1 MIDRVEQASPTF
13 GSLAAAGEWLRA
25 RAWIAGWWL
34 GSRALVFAVALVVG
48 AVGPRGYVGSFERA
62 HAFGLL
68 NSWDGL
74 WYRRVAEH
82 GYLLL
87 PERQSDPAFF
97 PLFPA
102 LLRGV
107 HALGLGYTAAGLIVA
122 NLMLLVALCAFHAL
136 TAELLGEAAARR
148 ATVYVSIFPLGYVF
162 SMGYPESLVLA
173 LMVLAGLSALHGRWG
188 RAGVLAAAAA
198 LARPGGAFVALPLL
212 AVAWHRR
219 RRMSQLEGG
228 LALGSVLAPV
238 AALASFPLYLAYVL
252 HNPFAWSEAETRWGR
267 HFSPLGFV
275 DAFRNLPTAFSH
287 SAWVARDLG
296 ALAAYLLLIA
306 LARRYG
312 APRAWQLAGLAI
324 VALPAFSG
332 SFNSIARFG
341 LLAPPV
347 FWGLAW
353 LGASPRADR
362 AIRVVSV
369 ALLVAATATIPF
381 AFP

>member
-1 MIDRVEQASPTF
+1 VIGRLEQASPTF
-13 GSLAAAGEWLRA
+13 GPLAAVREWLREH
-25 RAWIAGWWL
+25 AWIAGWWL
-34 GSRALVFAVALVVG
+34 GGRALVFAVAVVVDR
-48 AVGPRGYVGSFERA
+48 VGPRGYVGNFERA

-68 NSWDGL
+68 TSWDGL

-97 PLFPA
+97 PLFPV

-107 HALGLGYTAAGLIVA
+107 HALGVGYAAAGLIVA

-136 TAELLGEAAARR
+136 SSELLGETVARR
-148 ATVYVSIFPLGYVF
+148 ATVYLSIFPLGYVF

-173 LMVLAGLSALHGRWG
+173 ATALAGLAALRGRWG
-188 RAGVLAAAAA
+188 QAGVFAAVGA
-198 LARPGGAFVALPLL
+198 LARPGAAFVALPLL
-212 AVAWHRR
+212 ALAWHRR
-219 RRMSQLEGG
+219 RRMSPPERG
-228 LALGSVLAPV
+228 LAVGAVLAPV
-238 AALASFPLYLAYVL
+238 AALASFPLYLAYAL
-252 HNPFAWSEAETRWGR
+252 HDPFAWSEAESRWGR
-267 HFSPLGFV
+267 HFSPIGFV
-275 DAFRNLPTAFSH
+275 DAFRNLPTALSH
-287 SAWVARDLG
+287 SAWVVRDLG

-306 LARRYG
+306 LARRRG
-312 APRAWQLAGLAI
+312 APLGWQLLALAT

-353 LGASPRADR
+353 LGRRPLADL
-362 AIRVVSV
+362 AVKVVSV
-369 ALLVAATATIPF
+369 VLLVAATATIPF

>member
-1 MIDRVEQASPTF
+1 VIERLEQASPTA
-13 GSLAAAGEWLRA
+13 GSLVAAGEWLRD
-25 RAWIAGWWL
+25 RAWIAAWWIA
-34 GSRALVFAVALVVG
+34 GRTVVFAVALVVG

-68 NSWDGL
+68 ASWDGL

-97 PLFPA
+97 PLFPL
-102 LLRGV
+102 LLRGA
-107 HALGLGYTAAGLIVA
+107 HALGAGYTAAGLIVA
-122 NLMLLVALCAFHAL
+122 NVTLLVALFAFHAL
-136 TAELLGEAAARR
+136 TAELLGAAVARR
-148 ATVYVSIFPLGYVF
+148 ATVYVSVFPLSFVF
-162 SMGYPESLVLA
+162 SMAYPESLVLA
-173 LMVLAGLSALHGRWG
+173 AMALAGLAALRGRWG
-188 RAGVLAAAAA
+188 WAGVFAAAGA

-212 AVAWHRR
+212 AVAWRRR

-228 LALGSVLAPV
+228 LAVGAVLAPL
-238 AALASFPLYLAYVL
+238 AALASFPLYLGYAL
-252 HNPFAWSEAETRWGR
+252 GNPFAWSEAESRWGR

-275 DAFRNLPTAFSH
+275 DAFDNLPTAFSH

-296 ALAAYLLLIA
+296 ALVAYLLLIV
-306 LARRYG
+306 LARRCG
-312 APRAWQLAGLAI
+312 APRSWQLVGLAI

-347 FWGLAW
+347 FWGLAR
-353 LGASPRADR
+353 LGRTPRADL
-362 AIRVVSV
+362 AIRVGSV
-369 ALLVAATATIPF
+369 VLLVAATATIPY

>member
-1 MIDRVEQASPTF
+1 MIERLEQASPTF
-13 GSLAAAGEWLRA
+13 GSLPAAGEWLRD
-25 RAWIAGWWL
+25 RAWVVGWWI
-34 GSRALVFAVALVVG
+34 GGRALVLAVALVVG
-48 AVGPRGYVGSFERA
+48 AVGPRGYVGNFERA

-68 NSWDGL
+68 ASWDGL

-87 PERQSDPAFF
+87 PERQSNPAFF
-97 PLFPA
+97 PLFPV
-102 LLRGV
+102 LLRGA
-107 HALGLGYTAAGLIVA
+107 HALGLDYTAAGLIIA
-122 NLMLLVALCAFHAL
+122 NVMLLVALYAFHAL
-136 TAELLGEAAARR
+136 TAELLGEALARR
-148 ATVYVSIFPLGYVF
+148 ATVYVSIFPLSYVF

-173 LMVLAGLSALHGRWG
+173 VMTLAGLSALRGRWG
-188 RAGVLAAAAA
+188 LAGVLAATGA

-228 LALGSVLAPV
+228 LALGAVLAPM
-238 AALASFPLYLAYVL
+238 AAFASFPLYLGHAL
-252 HNPFAWSEAETRWGR
+252 DNPLAWSEAESRWGR

-275 DAFRNLPTAFSH
+275 DAFRNLPIAFSH

-296 ALAAYLLLIA
+296 GLAAYLLLIA
-306 LARRYG
+306 LARRCG
-312 APRAWQLAGLAI
+312 APRAWLLLGLGI
-324 VALPAFSG
+324 VALPVFSG

-353 LGASPRADR
+353 LGRDRRADR
-362 AIRVVSV
+362 AIRIASV
-369 ALLVAATATIPF
+369 ALLIAATATIPY

>member
-1 MIDRVEQASPTF
+1 VIERLEQASPTLDW
-13 GSLAAAGEWLRA
+13 LAGTREWLRD
-25 RAWIAGWWL
+25 RAWIAGWWI
-34 GSRALVFAVALVVG
+34 GGRALVLAVALAVD
-48 AVGPRGYVGSFERA
+48 AVGPRGYVRNFERA

-68 NSWDGL
+68 TSWDGL

-97 PLFPA
+97 PLFPM

-107 HALGLGYTAAGLIVA
+107 HALGLGYAAAGLIVA
-122 NLMLLVALCAFHAL
+122 NLALLLALAAFYGL
-136 TAELLGEAAARR
+136 TAELLGEGVARR
-148 ATVYVSIFPLGYVF
+148 ATVYVSIFPLSYVF

-173 LMVLAGLSALHGRWG
+173 ALSLAGLYGLRGQWG
-188 RAGVLAAAAA
+188 RAGLWAAAGA

-212 AVAWHRR
+212 AIAWHRR
-219 RRMSQLEGG
+219 RRTSPLETGRAAG
-228 LALGSVLAPV
+228 AVLAPV
-238 AALASFPLYLAYVL
+238 AAFVSFPLYLAYVL
-252 HNPFAWSEAETRWGR
+252 HDPLAWSHAESRWGR
-267 HFSPLGFV
+267 HFSPLGVV
-275 DAFRNLPTAFSH
+275 DAIRNLPTAFGH

-296 ALAAYLLLIA
+296 ALVAYLVLIA
-306 LARRYG
+306 LTRRLR
-312 APRAWQLAGLAI
+312 APLSWQLAGLAI

-347 FWGLAW
+347 FWGLAR
-353 LGASPRADR
+353 LGRNPRADR
-362 AIRVVSV
+362 AIRIASV
-369 ALLVAATATIPF
+369 ALLVAATVTIPY

>member
-1 MIDRVEQASPTF
+1 MIERLEQASPTF
-13 GSLAAAGEWLRA
+13 GALAAAGEWLRD
-25 RAWIAGWWL
+25 RAWIVGWWI
-34 GSRALVFAVALVVG
+34 GGRAIVFVVALVVG
-48 AVGPRGYVGSFERA
+48 AVGPRGYVGAFERA
-62 HAFGLL
+62 HTFGLL
-68 NSWDGL
+68 ASWDGL

-87 PERQSDPAFF
+87 PERQSNPAFF
-97 PLFPA
+97 PLFPV

-122 NLMLLVALCAFHAL
+122 NLMLLVALFAFHAL
-136 TAELLGEAAARR
+136 TAELLGVAAARR

-162 SMGYPESLVLA
+162 SMGYPESFVLA
-173 LMVLAGLSALHGRWG
+173 VMALAGLSALRGHWG
-188 RAGVLAAAAA
+188 GAALFAAAGA
-198 LARPGGAFVALPLL
+198 LARPGGALVALPLL

-219 RRMSQLEGG
+219 RRMPPLERG

-238 AALASFPLYLAYVL
+238 AALVSFPLYLAYAL
-252 HNPFAWSEAETRWGR
+252 HNPWAWSEAETRWGR

-275 DAFRNLPTAFSH
+275 DAFRNVPTAFSH

-312 APRAWQLAGLAI
+312 APRSWQLAGLAI

-341 LLAPPV
+341 LLAPPI

-353 LGASPRADR
+353 LGRRRRLDAAVKVAS
-362 AIRVVSV
+362 VV
-369 ALLVAATATIPF
+369 LLVAATATIPY